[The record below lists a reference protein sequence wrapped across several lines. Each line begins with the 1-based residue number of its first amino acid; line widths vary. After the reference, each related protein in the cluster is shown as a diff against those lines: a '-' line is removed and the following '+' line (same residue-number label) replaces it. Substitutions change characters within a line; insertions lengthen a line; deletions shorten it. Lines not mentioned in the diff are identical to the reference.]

1 MRSSLAAVGFLAA
14 VCSRLAEVGISVN
27 PVSGFHH
34 DHLFV
39 PWERREEALA
49 VLERLA
55 GGGPDATR
63 ASARCVTTPSARR
76 TTATGHG

>member
-1 MRSSLAAVGFLAA
+1 MRSSLVAVGFLAT

-39 PWERREEALA
+39 PWDRREEAMA
-49 VLERLA
+49 VLERGA
-55 GGGPDATR
+55 
-63 ASARCVTTPSARR
+63 ARR
-76 TTATGHG
+76 WCVLSLVPRR